1 MHVLITA
8 GGIPKP
14 GEHLYEQTQGIPKA
28 LVDVNGKPMIQWVLD
43 AVNGSSQIDEIFVV
57 GLPEATGLKSRKPI
71 HYVSDSGE
79 ALENVIAGTE
89 AMAAFDPETDI
100 FLMTSSDIPALTIEM
115 VDWVITQEALA
126 DVDIHYF
133 TIRRQEMEKRYPESR
148 RTYTHFKDADLC
160 SADIFLIRAEKV
172 LNPAAR
178 WKDLLAARKSPLKQ
192 AAIIGYDILIL
203 MLLRQIKLQK
213 VVGIV
218 TRRLGLTG
226 RVAFTPYPE
235 MGMDVDKDFQLEII
249 RKDLAGGKR

>member
-1 MHVLITA
+1 MHALITA

-14 GEHLYEQTQGIPKA
+14 GEYLYEQTQGIPKA
-28 LVDVNGKPMIQWVLD
+28 LVDVNGRPMIQWILD
-43 AVNGSSQIDEIFVV
+43 AVNGSKQIDEIFVV
-57 GLPEATGLKSRKPI
+57 GLPETTGLKSRKPI
-71 HYVSDSGE
+71 HFVCDNGE

-89 AMAAFDPETDI
+89 AIVVFDPETKI
-100 FLMTSSDIPALTIEM
+100 FLMTSSDIPALTTEM
-115 VDWVITQEALA
+115 VDWVIAQGALA
-126 DVDIHYF
+126 DADLHYF
-133 TIRRQEMEKRYPESR
+133 TIRQQEMEKRYPESR

-160 SADIFLIRAEKV
+160 SADILLLRAEKV

-178 WKDLLAARKSPLKQ
+178 WKDLLSARKSPMKQ
-192 AAIIGYDILIL
+192 AAIIGYDVLIL
-203 MLLRQIKLQK
+203 MLLRRIKLQK
-213 VVGIV
+213 AVGIV